1 MLDSQLKLDRAF
13 KKMNKNKQRFL
24 QKLMN
29 NIDVEHIDSSKMY
42 FLKQMMLKNQK
53 EKALTPIET
62 ESN

>member
-1 MLDSQLKLDRAF
+1 
-13 KKMNKNKQRFL
+13 
-24 QKLMN
+24 MN